1 MSKDKL
7 PALLTAPDV
16 GKLLNISR
24 PTVQRL
30 TRAGVLPAP
39 VLSSGRVQ
47 RWNADS
53 IIRFA
58 RGDVMELREFV
69 VIPPIV
75 GSPSDAMSEQLRKVL
90 ELVVEALERSPI
102 SQLDGH
108 AWMSA
113 RCISSMALQIAWLVG
128 GDFGQRGAYGDL
140 PLDRVPV
147 GNFRVKVLEGAS
159 GAVGL
164 LFAADI
170 LLEGLMAD
178 PATLRALQADACRSE
193 VLRVTSKLAE
203 LMAGLHMHER

>member
-1 MSKDKL
+1 MSQDKL
-7 PALLTAPDV
+7 PVLLTAPDV

-30 TRAGVLPAP
+30 ARAGVLPAP
-39 VLSSGRVQ
+39 VLSQ

-53 IIRFA
+53 IISFA
-58 RGDVMELREFV
+58 RGDAMELREFV

-75 GSPSDAMSEQLRKVL
+75 GSPSDAVSEQLRKVL
-90 ELVVEALERSPI
+90 DLVVEALERSPI

-147 GNFRVKVLEGAS
+147 GNFRVKVLEGAQ
-159 GAVGL
+159 GAEGL
-164 LFAADI
+164 LLAADI

-178 PATLRALQADACRSE
+178 PATLRALQLEACRSE
-193 VLRVTSKLAE
+193 VLRVTRKLTE
-203 LMAGLHMHER
+203 LLAGLRMHERQILN